1 MGGCRQ
7 GKVQCLLVPKT
18 GLNTTFQGGLLKDVA
33 ESVIKWARDGLER
46 RGIGESMY
54 LNELAEDV
62 ITGVKPVEK
71 LLQMY
76 NEKWG
81 KNVDP
86 VFEEL
91 RY

>member
-1 MGGCRQ
+1 M
-7 GKVQCLLVPKT
+7 
-18 GLNTTFQGGLLKDVA
+18 LKDVA
-33 ESVIKWARDGLER
+33 ESVIKWAKDGLER

-54 LNELAEDV
+54 LNELVEDV
-62 ITGVKPVEK
+62 ITGVTPAEK
-71 LLQMY
+71 LAQMY

-91 RY
+91 HYYVELDSHDKMPFFCVSGRF